1 MGVSVLGPPR
11 PSLAWVSSTSWQ
23 LPVLIV
29 ALAGW
34 ICWLAARRRRETMKC
49 AAVSGRRA
57 RARMNEGPVLSSTIA
72 TIQAQLQATAD
83 PSYKAWS
90 ERYMRGA
97 VRCRGVRVPAV
108 VRLAA
113 DWWPSASHLS
123 AQRLDM
129 AFQLITSEYAEDKLA
144 GIVCLQLT
152 VPPKHWLA
160 RSPPSHVSG
169 DSTAILDRVK
179 ETYDGGYVS
188 EWATGDQLCTRV
200 LGPLVQ
206 AHGRAVAE
214 EIAGWATA
222 PNLWRRRAAAVALR
236 AASADAAYHNLL
248 HGILSQLLPS
258 EERFIQTG
266 VGWLLAD
273 LARRHPDVAATWV
286 EEFFDSLSRE
296 VIDRHTRRLPQ
307 HAVYRQRKRKRP
319 IPTAT

>member
-1 MGVSVLGPPR
+1 LGPPR

-179 ETYDGGYVS
+179 ETYDGGHVS

-206 AHGRAVAE
+206 ARHLLGRAPCVDGTQPVAPS
-214 EIAGWATA
+214 GGGRRTPCGQRGCGLPQPA
-222 PNLWRRRAAAVALR
+222 PRDPVPAPPQRGAVHPDRRRMAVGGPR
-236 AASADAAYHNLL
+236 
-248 HGILSQLLPS
+248 
-258 EERFIQTG
+258 
-266 VGWLLAD
+266 
-273 LARRHPDVAATWV
+273 
-286 EEFFDSLSRE
+286 
-296 VIDRHTRRLPQ
+296 PQ
-307 HAVYRQRKRKRP
+307 AP
-319 IPTAT
+319 